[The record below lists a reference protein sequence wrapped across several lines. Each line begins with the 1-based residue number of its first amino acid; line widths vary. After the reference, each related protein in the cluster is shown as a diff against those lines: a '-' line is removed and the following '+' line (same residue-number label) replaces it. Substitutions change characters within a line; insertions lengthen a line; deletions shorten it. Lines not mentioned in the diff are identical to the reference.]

1 MRRILIFLYNQQSYI
16 YKGILFLSA
25 AIFIVY
31 LFPNQQKFGFEYNQ
45 GTPWTYPTLYAPIDF
60 AIIKTEE
67 EIQKEK
73 EEIRASAITFFRVD
87 KNVKEKV
94 EQQYVLRFKNFFPL
108 PQGSK
113 RYERQFLF
121 GKTLLNEIYD
131 KGVLPVNYVH
141 KGGSKA
147 ALISDRTE
155 IDLPFDQLLQ
165 LQELSNYLALQLP
178 VTSQKYE
185 KEFYN
190 LFFEILEPN
199 LFLDE
204 AFTNQVLNNL
214 YSQISPNRDVVAKGD
229 LILSQNELIDQARF
243 QKLFSL
249 EQQYQSGA
257 TSNVNQKNFTL
268 LGYFLLVVMVL
279 LILLLFLYQSRPNI
293 YQNNTKI
300 SFLLFNVVMMVLM
313 STVLLKFNSTY
324 LYALPVCI
332 FPLVIKAFFDA
343 RLGLFVHVLCVL
355 LIGFIAPNS
364 FEYIVLQILA
374 GMVTLLS
381 ASELYKRANLF
392 LSVFQVTLVYLL
404 GYLCFVLIRV
414 GDIKQVEVFV
424 LGAFVVSGLLTLFV
438 QPLIYLYEKI
448 FQLDSDISLLE
459 LSDTNSG
466 LFKALS
472 DQAPGTFHHSL
483 QVANLAEAAAN
494 AINANALL
502 TRVGALYHDIGKITR
517 PAFFSENQRGAVSP
531 HDDILPLESAKIII
545 DHVLEGIQQ
554 GKKYKLPDR
563 IIDFIRTHHGTSKVS
578 YFYKKQLEL
587 DSETDE
593 KLFIY
598 PGPKPFSK
606 ETAIVMMADAVE
618 AASKSLKNPTLEQLT
633 QFVVKIIDSQV
644 EDKQFIDANITLSEI
659 EKVKKVLIDKLI
671 NVYHLRIAYPE

>member
-121 GKTLLNEIYD
+121 GKTLLTEIYD

-141 KGGSKA
+141 IGGSKA

-165 LQELSNYLALQLP
+165 LQELSNYLAQQLP

-214 YSQISPNRDVVAKGD
+214 YSQISPTRDVVAKGD

-257 TSNVNQKNFTL
+257 TSNANQKNFTL

-374 GMVTLLS
+374 GMVTILS

-587 DSETDE
+587 DSQTDE
-593 KLFIY
+593 KRFTY